1 MKRIH
6 ISFMSEKIKNKVGR
20 PRKYNTP
27 EERREGRRLLQIE
40 RRRKMKLNKLLG
52 DSSSEQKQE

>member
-1 MKRIH
+1 
-6 ISFMSEKIKNKVGR
+6 MSEKPKNKAGR